1 MAIEVECRLF
11 GPFRED
17 AGVET
22 VVRETDADTVGAL
35 LSELEGA
42 YPELAGRLVDGEEG
56 AVAGSTVVTRAKKD
70 VRHLDG
76 LDTALAD
83 GDVIRLVPSVYGG
96 DGRNAQP
103 SQPGR
108 LRISRRRRH
117 GSRQPSP

>member
-22 VVRETDADTVGAL
+22 VVRETDAATVGDL
-35 LSELEGA
+35 LRELERT
-42 YPELAGRLVDGEEG
+42 YPELGRRLVDEDRETI
-56 AVAGSTVVTRAKKD
+56 AGSTVVTKAKTD

-76 LDTALAD
+76 VDTALDD

-96 DGRNAQP
+96 
-103 SQPGR
+103 
-108 LRISRRRRH
+108 
-117 GSRQPSP
+117 